1 MYRFALIGA
10 AALALAGCPLQKEYT
25 VTVENLTDAQPM
37 SPVALLTH
45 SDADLLFTVGTP
57 VSQAVELLAEGGDN
71 SAVLKYGKQ
80 RNVEEA
86 LSGKALLP
94 PGASD
99 EFSLYVTNPH
109 TRYLSMT
116 SMLVNT
122 NDALVAETD
131 INISALR
138 PGQSITLLV
147 PAWDAGTEG
156 NSESQA
162 TVPGPAA
169 QGEGYNP
176 ERDDVN
182 RIRIHPGVLS
192 ADDGLTGSALHYRH
206 RFDNPAAKITIKRK
220 W

>member
-45 SDADLLFTVGTP
+45 SDTDLLFTIGSP

-86 LSGKALLP
+86 VSGKAPLP

-109 TRYLSMT
+109 TRYLSMA

-131 INISALR
+131 INISACVRDRVLPCWYRRGMSARKETANPR
-138 PGQSITLLV
+138 PPYPGPRHKGKAITLN
-147 PAWDAGTEG
+147 AMM
-156 NSESQA
+156 
-162 TVPGPAA
+162 
-169 QGEGYNP
+169 
-176 ERDDVN
+176 
-182 RIRIHPGVLS
+182 
-192 ADDGLTGSALHYRH
+192 
-206 RFDNPAAKITIKRK
+206 
-220 W
+220 